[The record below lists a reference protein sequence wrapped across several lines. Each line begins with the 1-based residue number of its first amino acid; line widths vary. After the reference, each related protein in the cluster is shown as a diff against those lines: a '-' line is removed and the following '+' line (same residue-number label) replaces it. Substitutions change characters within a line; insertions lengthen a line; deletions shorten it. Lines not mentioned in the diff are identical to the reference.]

1 MRFDRIDSFD
11 DNSIAILDYK
21 TGTKKSLLN
30 RKNEVQDVQ
39 LFVYASATDV
49 PVSALALVNVDS
61 REVAFDGAGRGYTDP
76 DAWPELLQA
85 VKADIAAACTDLS
98 NGDVRINIEQG
109 VKSAR
114 PLNLLSR
121 YTELR
126 RDFG

>member
-1 MRFDRIDSFD
+1 M
-11 DNSIAILDYK
+11 
-21 TGTKKSLLN
+21 
-30 RKNEVQDVQ
+30 Q

-61 REVAFDGAGRGYTDP
+61 REVAFDGAGRGYTDV
-76 DAWPELLQA
+76 DVWPELLQA

-98 NGDVRINIEQG
+98 KGDVRINIEQG
-109 VKSAR
+109 AKSAR